1 MVRFLIRLLGIVLLL
16 ALVRMVI
23 QWVYFQ
29 FKNQTSSSESKVPAL
44 ETRRDP
50 VCGAFVSPN
59 HSLKATVR
67 GEDQFFCSPACRDK
81 YLAA

>member
-1 MVRFLIRLLGIVLLL
+1 VLGIVLIL
-16 ALVRMVI
+16 ALLRALV
-23 QWVYFQ
+23 QWVYFRM
-29 FKNQTSSSESKVPAL
+29 NAAGRPASGDAAAL

-50 VCGAFVSPN
+50 VCGAFVSPS